1 MVYDVV
7 VVGGGPSGATAAED
21 LARAGK
27 RVALLDRAG
36 RIKPCGGA
44 IPPRLIADFDIPD
57 SQIVAR
63 ITTARMISPTHR
75 SVDIPIENGFVGMV
89 DREFFD
95 EFLRARAATAGA
107 ERHTGTF
114 LRIEREE
121 GRTCVV
127 YRDKAS
133 REERRL
139 DTALII
145 GADGA
150 RSDVARAEVPGGD
163 RIPYVIAYHEIIRP
177 PEGPQEPCQNGTYE
191 AHRCD
196 VIYDGTISPDFYG
209 WVFPHGHSA
218 SVGMG
223 TGVDG
228 VDLKAATAALR
239 RAAGLENCE
248 TIRKEGAPIP
258 LKPLDRWDNGRD
270 VVLAGDA
277 AGVVAPSSGEG
288 IYYAMV
294 GGRVAA
300 TAALA
305 CLASGRVS
313 DLRLARKLF
322 MKEHKNVFKVLGAM
336 QNAYYRSDE
345 RRERFVSL
353 CHDVDVQRLTFEA
366 YMNKKLV
373 KARPLAHIKI
383 GLKNIGHLTG
393 ILPVTAT

>member
-1 MVYDVV
+1 MFDVI

-21 LARAGK
+21 LARSGHS
-27 RVALLDRAG
+27 VALLDRAG

-63 ITTARMISPTHR
+63 IRTARMISPTGR
-75 SVDIPIENGFVGMV
+75 KVDIPIENGFVGMV
-89 DREFFD
+89 DREHFD
-95 EFLRARAATAGA
+95 EFLRARAAEAGA
-107 ERHTGTF
+107 TRVTGTYV
-114 LRIEREE
+114 RIERDAE
-121 GRTCVV
+121 GIHVL
-127 YRDKAS
+127 YRDKATG
-133 REERRL
+133 EEDRL
-139 DTALII
+139 TAKLVI

-150 RSDVARAEVPGGD
+150 RSNVARDEVPGGD
-163 RIPYVIAYHEIIRP
+163 KIPYVIAYHEIIAAP
-177 PEGPQEPCQNGTYE
+177 DTVETYNPD
-191 AHRCD
+191 RCD
-196 VIYDGTISPDFYG
+196 VVYDGRISPDFYG
-209 WVFPHGHSA
+209 WVFPHGSQA

-223 TGVDG
+223 SMVRE
-228 VDLKAATAALR
+228 VDLKKATADLR
-239 RAAGLENCE
+239 EASGLSECE

-288 IYYAMV
+288 IYYAMI

-300 TAALA
+300 TAAAA
-305 CLASGRVS
+305 CLTSGRAK
-313 DLRLARKLF
+313 DLQLARKLF
-322 MKEHKNVFKVLGAM
+322 MREHKQVFRVLGAM
-336 QNAYYRSDE
+336 QDAYYKSDE

-353 CHDVDVQRLTFEA
+353 CHDIDVQRLTFEA

-383 GLKNIGHLTG
+383 GIKNLAHLSG
-393 ILPVTAT
+393 LVRPERV